1 MRKTNIAVVTLGL
14 FAATAGVAVGCQ
26 SRGSN
31 CEDNLTCQGSGG
43 SSTSTSTSS
52 GMGGGGADP
61 GCMGDPTIEPAVV
74 QYKCGVFV
82 VAGSSPGGD
91 GTKEK
96 PFATFGEAA
105 ASGRSRIF
113 ACASDTQE
121 TDTVVFDGGIE
132 IFAGFTD
139 CTAAGWKSW
148 DATKKAKLIGVAD
161 KISLKIPNNGATT
174 IRNLDVVAV
183 DAVAP
188 GASSIALVVQG
199 GSLLMDTGNIQAG
212 NGADGA
218 DGMHPADDPMLDG
231 VNGDKGFDVCAA
243 GATSPGAAGKTKDCG
258 GAELSVGGTGGDG
271 GPTDGSPAG
280 NATDGTPPDIAQP
293 TKGKGGRGEGQAG
306 LMSCESGTDGA
317 DGAPGSSGDGAT
329 GIGTV
334 TVDGFSGAKGADGGK
349 GKPGQA
355 GGGGGGA
362 KGGMSISCM
371 GGPAIPRV
379 GASGAS
385 GGTGGCGGLPGTG
398 GGFGGSSIALIGLN
412 NVAFTLNAIT
422 LVSGKG
428 GDGGQGGEGQA
439 GGFPGTGGSFSVGA
453 GAAKPGCKGGGG
465 GLGGLGGAA
474 GGGTGGHSLC
484 FALNGA
490 TQPKMGVTC
499 VPDPLKLGAGG
510 PGGVG
515 SMAPNGGKGA
525 NGVSDVCFDFG
536 QNMACL

>member
-1 MRKTNIAVVTLGL
+1 MMRKTNIAVVTLGL

-43 SSTSTSTSS
+43 SSTSTSSSS

-61 GCMGDPTIEPAVV
+61 GCMGDPTLEPAVV

-121 TDTVVFDGGIE
+121 TGTVVFDGGIE

-148 DATKKAKLIGVAD
+148 DPTKKAKLIGVAD
-161 KISLKIPNNGATT
+161 KISLKIPNNGVTT

-199 GSLLMDTGNIQAG
+199 GSLMMDNGNLQAG

-218 DGMHPADDPMLDG
+218 DGMHPADDPALDG
-231 VNGDKGFDVCAA
+231 VNGDKGLDVCMT
-243 GATSPGAAGKTKDCG
+243 GATSFGAMGKTKDCG
-258 GAELSVGGTGGDG
+258 GGELSVSGNGGDG
-271 GPTDGSPAG
+271 GPVNGGPAANG
-280 NATDGTPPDIAQP
+280 TDGTPPDATQP
-293 TKGKGGRGEGQAG
+293 TKGKGGRGEGQMG
-306 LMSCESGTDGA
+306 LMSCEAGTTGA
-317 DGAPGSSGDGAT
+317 DGAQGTSGDGAT
-329 GIGTV
+329 GNGSI
-334 TVDGFSGAKGADGGK
+334 TVDGFSGAKGADGAK
-349 GKPGQA
+349 GKPGQG

-362 KGGMSISCM
+362 KGGMAVTCM
-371 GGPAIPRV
+371 GVTQARF

-398 GGFGGSSIALIGLN
+398 GEFGGSSIALIGLS
-412 NVAFTLNAIT
+412 NVAFTMNAIT

-428 GDGGQGGEGQA
+428 GAGGQGGAGQ
-439 GGFPGTGGSFSVGA
+439 
-453 GAAKPGCKGGGG
+453 
-465 GLGGLGGAA
+465 LGGVAGTRGPASLGSIGAKGSCEA
-474 GGGTGGHSLC
+474 GNGGIGGVGGPGGGGTGGHSLC

-499 VPDPLKLGAGG
+499 VPDPLKLGTGG
-510 PGGVG
+510 PGGIG
-515 SMAPNGGKGA
+515 STAPNGGNGA